1 MFKKSQF
8 IAQEKVGDIL
18 VIFQEKN
25 EEFYYLDKLEQLIW
39 DNIETRTVDEMV
51 SFIYEQYDE
60 KKDKIKNDLLRFYSE
75 LLEKELIYEK

>member
-18 VIFQEKN
+18 VIFEEKN